1 MGQIIKAGTGM
12 CDIYLDEEKLISEL
26 SDVTVTE
33 EDFVTVNNKNINE
46 LLKEEVI
53 IEGEEDEY
61 CENDGFQFSI

>member
-1 MGQIIKAGTGM
+1 M